1 MASTLRA
8 GLYALHGPLLANRGV
23 PRQNATIEGPAVIR
37 EKAVDDR
44 TRYDTVKSR
53 LRAMGEGTAPQV
65 HDALDPTPY
74 SVRDAENTLDEMV
87 LAERDEFERV
97 GRVYRWKKS
106 YRFRMEKK

>member
-1 MASTLRA
+1 
-8 GLYALHGPLLANRGV
+8 
-23 PRQNATIEGPAVIR
+23 
-37 EKAVDDR
+37 
-44 TRYDTVKSR
+44 
-53 LRAMGEGTAPQV
+53 MGEGTAPQV

-87 LAERDEFERV
+87 FAERDEFERV